1 MRKEYDLENIKKN
14 IKLIYMPV
22 RKHTSGRSK
31 LRKTKTRRTKRGY
44 GKKRGGF
51 LQNLNMFKSESK
63 EQCMAKCEKKAENNS
78 PAPTNPSQEEQENK
92 NLNLAEQGQMQ
103 PEMQQPN
110 PEGENMTGGKRR
122 RRRAS
127 RKRSSK
133 KSKKVRRTRRRKHR
147 GGSQGYTFQ
156 PSVVTPPNSALAT
169 PMPFA
174 SYNRMN

>member
-51 LQNLNMFKSESK
+51 LQNLNMFKSETK
-63 EQCMAKCEKKAENNS
+63 EQCMEKCEKKAENNS
-78 PAPTNPSQEEQENK
+78 PAPTNLSQEEQENK

-103 PEMQQPN
+103 PAN
-110 PEGENMTGGKRR
+110 PQAQNMMGGKRR

-133 KSKKVRRTRRRKHR
+133 KSKKARRTRRRKHR

>member
-103 PEMQQPN
+103 QPN

>member
-1 MRKEYDLENIKKN
+1 MRKEYDLEKKKKN

-51 LQNLNMFKSESK
+51 LQNLNMFKSETK
-63 EQCMAKCEKKAENNS
+63 EQCMEKCEKKAENNS
-78 PAPTNPSQEEQENK
+78 PANPQAQ
-92 NLNLAEQGQMQ
+92 
-103 PEMQQPN
+103 
-110 PEGENMTGGKRR
+110 NMMGGKRR

-133 KSKKVRRTRRRKHR
+133 KSKKARRTRRRKHR

-156 PSVVTPPNSALAT
+156 PSVVTQPNSALAT

>member
-51 LQNLNMFKSESK
+51 LQNLNMFKSETK

-78 PAPTNPSQEEQENK
+78 PAPTNPSQEEQ
-92 NLNLAEQGQMQ
+92 GQMQ
-103 PEMQQPN
+103 PEMQPEMQQTN
-110 PEGENMTGGKRR
+110 PDDKNMMGGKKRR
-122 RRRAS
+122 RTAS

-133 KSKKVRRTRRRKHR
+133 KSKKTRKTRRRKHR